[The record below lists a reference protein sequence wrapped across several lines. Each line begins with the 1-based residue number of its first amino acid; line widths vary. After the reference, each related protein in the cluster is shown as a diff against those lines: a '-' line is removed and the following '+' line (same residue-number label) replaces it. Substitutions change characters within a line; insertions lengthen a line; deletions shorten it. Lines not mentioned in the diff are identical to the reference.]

1 MAKRGRS
8 ARAGN
13 AARPCAAKA
22 SASRIAAPAASR
34 HALRPSGVNPPGR
47 NAMSPKIGMSP
58 KHTCAPASAR
68 WAVTIGDRGAAEVAV
83 GTIAKITGRA
93 PAGSRRLLRVRHLR
107 HDVHLPQ
114 CVLIL
119 TEQRLDAVELL
130 LH

>member
-22 SASRIAAPAASR
+22 SASRIAAPDVKP
-34 HALRPSGVNPPGR
+34 HALRPRGVTPPGR

-68 WAVTIGDRGAAEVAV
+68 WAARIGERGAPEVAV
-83 GTIAKITGRA
+83 GTIARLTGRT

-114 CVLIL
+114 RVLVL
-119 TEQRLDAVELL
+119 AEA
-130 LH
+130 